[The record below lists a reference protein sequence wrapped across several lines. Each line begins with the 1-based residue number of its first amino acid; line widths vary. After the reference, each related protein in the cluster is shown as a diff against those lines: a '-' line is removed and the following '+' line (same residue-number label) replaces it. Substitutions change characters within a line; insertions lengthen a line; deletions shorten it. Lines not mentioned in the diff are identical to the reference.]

1 MTVVYRTPVLEP
13 IDVAVLRLIDE
24 LPDQLRHNVDLEP
37 GRWFGT
43 LRRMAFAR
51 AVQAS
56 NSIDGYDASLD
67 DVVAA
72 VDDEPTLT
80 ADEET
85 RLALSGYRDAMTD
98 RKSTRLNSS
107 HAN

>member
-1 MTVVYRTPVLEP
+1 
-13 IDVAVLRLIDE
+13 
-24 LPDQLRHNVDLEP
+24 
-37 GRWFGT
+37 
-43 LRRMAFAR
+43 MAFAR

-56 NSIDGYDASLD
+56 NGIEGYDASLD

-85 RLALSGYRDAMTD
+85 RLALSSAACG
-98 RKSTRLNSS
+98 RKRIQAERAPKETGDPFELASAQLSLALS
-107 HAN
+107 